1 MIRRPPRS
9 TLTDTLFPS
18 TTLFRSHRINCCVGI
33 ACLALACNPLLN
45 ICRQRSLA
53 PVDIGLCRAA
63 RAGAIFTIGKMY
75 VYLPDT
81 LRHDTRAAPDHSRK
95 IGKRHIASAIGIA
108 PASEHIKC
116 RVCIKLRTAII
127 AGGTQIE
134 IGRAQEQTS
143 ELQSLL
149 RISYAV

>member
-1 MIRRPPRS
+1 MLWLI
-9 TLTDTLFPS
+9 LLFFLKQKTAYEMRIS
-18 TTLFRSHRINCCVGI
+18 DWSSDVCSSDLRINCCVGI

-81 LRHDTRAAPDHSRK
+81 LRHDSRAAPDHSRK
-95 IGKRHIASAIGIA
+95 IVKRHIPRALGIA
-108 PASEHIKC
+108 PAHDH
-116 RVCIKLRTAII
+116 
-127 AGGTQIE
+127 TQFTDCLKFRYPITPC
-134 IGRAQEQTS
+134 GNHT
-143 ELQSLL
+143 
-149 RISYAV
+149 

>member
-1 MIRRPPRS
+1 MIRRPPRPTRS
-9 TLTDTLFPS
+9 DTLFPD
-18 TTLFRSHRINCCVGI
+18 TTRFR
-33 ACLALACNPLLN
+33 A
-45 ICRQRSLA
+45 RQRSLA

-81 LRHDTRAAPDHSRK
+81 LRHDSRAAPDHSRK

-116 RVCIKLRTAII
+116 RVCIKLRTAIL
-127 AGGTQIE
+127 AGGPH
-134 IGRAQEQTS
+134 IGYVREHITGARFPA
-143 ELQSLL
+143 L
-149 RISYAV
+149 

>member
-9 TLTDTLFPS
+9 KRTGTLFPY
-18 TTLFRSHRINCCVGI
+18 TTLFRS
-33 ACLALACNPLLN
+33 
-45 ICRQRSLA
+45 

-81 LRHDTRAAPDHSRK
+81 LRHDSRAAPDHSRK

-127 AGGTQIE
+127 AGGTQIGYVSDH
-134 IGRAQEQTS
+134 INGARFPALDRKGT
-143 ELQSLL
+143 
-149 RISYAV
+149 R